1 MRLTQQIIRDTL
13 SPDNGRITLT
23 DGRGLQLR
31 ITSRGKRTWSLQY
44 RFNGRML
51 KTTIGEWP
59 AVSVSDARKLAD
71 AERLKLAQ
79 GVDPQTEKKNAKH
92 KGLSF
97 QSAWEMF
104 DALYISEK
112 KPKTAKEYRRSAQAD
127 ILPRFKHLA
136 LKDVTKADIVALIDS
151 IHKRAPV
158 MANRTLALISKFYSW
173 CLGKDYVE
181 RNLALGIPKVREQ
194 SRDRVLT
201 LEELRTIYSAA
212 KKLSAG
218 NQLFVQ
224 LLLLT
229 GQREAVIARLE
240 ENEIHEN
247 SLVVSRE
254 RNKSGERIN
263 VPLSAL
269 AKQLIDELGNHEGPY
284 VVSTTDGAK
293 PVSGF
298 SKLKQK
304 LDELTG
310 IAEHWT
316 FHDIR
321 GGIATYLEENGL
333 DRAYTARILNHKDNS
348 VTGIYA
354 RPEHRQHIARVLE
367 QWSQVLANDDGL
379 SADNILMFA
388 R

>member
-1 MRLTQQIIRDTL
+1 MRLTQQTIRDTL
-13 SPDNGRITLT
+13 SPDKGRITLT
-23 DGRGLQLR
+23 DGGGLQLR
-31 ITSRGKRTWSLQY
+31 ITSSGKRTWSLQY

-79 GVDPQTEKKNAKH
+79 GIDPQTEKKNAKH
-92 KGLSF
+92 KWLSF

-112 KPKTAKEYRRSAQAD
+112 KPKTAREYRRSAKAD

-181 RNLALGIPKVREQ
+181 RNLALGIPKVKEQ

-240 ENEIHEN
+240 ANEIHEN
-247 SLVVSRE
+247 SLVISRE

-269 AKQLIDELGNHEGPY
+269 AKRLIDELGNHEGPY

-293 PVSGF
+293 PISGF

-310 IAEHWT
+310 IEEHWT

-367 QWSQVLANDDGL
+367 QWSHVLASDDSL

>member
-13 SPDNGRITLT
+13 SPDKGRITLT

-240 ENEIHEN
+240 ANEIHEN

-254 RNKSGERIN
+254 RNKSGERVN

>member
-13 SPDNGRITLT
+13 SPDKGRITLT

-31 ITSRGKRTWSLQY
+31 ITSSGKRTWSLQY

-310 IAEHWT
+310 IQEHWT

>member
-13 SPDNGRITLT
+13 SPDKGRITLT

-240 ENEIHEN
+240 ANEIHEN
-247 SLVVSRE
+247 SLVISRE

-269 AKQLIDELGNHEGPY
+269 AKRLIDELGNHEGPY